1 MIALL
6 ILFILAMIFAG
17 WITYSKYKVYKELK
31 ASTESAEFP
40 SSNAQ
45 EEIKKTLKSM
55 YLWLGIFAVLTL
67 GVGVVLYK
75 MFTKRRR

>member
-1 MIALL
+1 MVAIL
-6 ILFILAMIFAG
+6 IIFILAMLFAG

-67 GVGVVLYK
+67 GVGILVYK
-75 MFTKRRR
+75 LMSKKRR